1 VSGLRDRFRSLTLR
15 LGATTDSGALAD
27 DLLTAWAAPG
37 RVYHDVRHLEDCL
50 ARLDELSLPALTR
63 DRVEAAIWFHDAVY
77 DSRAADNEDRSARW
91 AVESLPALGLDPELA
106 ADVAR
111 LVHLTRD
118 HAPAADEAGRLLCD
132 IDLSILGRPSA
143 EFDTYEQRVRA
154 EYAWVPEA
162 AYRVGRRRV
171 LSAFLQ
177 RDPLFQTEPF
187 RQRFESSARAN
198 LQRALA
204 ALS

>member
-1 VSGLRDRFRSLTLR
+1 VSGLRDRFRSLTRR
-15 LGATTDSGALAD
+15 LGARTDSGALAD
-27 DLLTAWAAPG
+27 ELLTAWAAPG

-50 ARLDELSLPALTR
+50 AQLDELSLPALTR

-77 DSRAADNEDRSARW
+77 DSLAADNEDRSARW
-91 AVESLPALGLDPELA
+91 AMESLPALGLDPELA

-111 LVHLTRD
+111 LVRLTRD
-118 HAPAADEAGRLLCD
+118 HAPGAEEAGRLLCD